1 MFSVSRIVV
10 IFFVYNTLLYIRP
23 EGATTVGGGAVGSKM
38 MPSGRAI
45 ATYRAVAMAWAG
57 S

>member
-10 IFFVYNTLLYIRP
+10 FFVYNTLLYIRP

-38 MPSGRAI
+38 IPSGRAI
-45 ATYRAVAMAWAG
+45 ATHRAVAMVWAG

>member
-10 IFFVYNTLLYIRP
+10 IFCLQYLLYIRP
-23 EGATTVGGGAVGSKM
+23 HGATTVDSGAVGSKM

-45 ATYRAVAMAWAG
+45 ATHRAVAMAWAG